1 MSRAPLVIDAA
12 RIAMPGQVT
21 DTYLL
26 ALSVANKGQLAT
38 FDRRLSPNAVRGS
51 IGALLLIE
59 GAA

>member
-1 MSRAPLVIDAA
+1 MQ
-12 RIAMPGQVT
+12 GQVT

-51 IGALLLIE
+51 MGALLVID
-59 GAA
+59 GAT